1 MNIDEENVPQ
11 QMKVQLADDSNQG
24 TISMSPGD
32 STLERESEKFVDGMF
47 NEYIEKKK
55 RNEELQKEYEE
66 EELKPQETVEDK
78 IKFEQK
84 KEEEK
89 DKEKEQ
95 SFGKE
100 ANKENN
106 INITN
111 SIGKKPFPGSNPMMF
126 RSHFKPF
133 TPTAKLTP
141 SVAPVTEKKKEVI
154 KNECEFIIPSIPLN
168 QEYSDSTLASQCDK
182 FVNSLFKEY
191 VYEKTKRKINVT
203 TITEDEAKNLDY
215 YKKYQNEIIKIQN
228 NWKTHY
234 DLQKIQILKEKTF
247 YIQRSFRNY
256 LIKKYNLPYNF
267 YYNDKFMKIQNNI
280 FEDNYRDNLSV
291 LFPAL
296 FLDKSDLNYFASN
309 MVAMSNNPTHN
320 PYETGKI
327 NLFGKI
333 LDFDMM
339 IETDECYETLWASIF
354 DSIYSKCLKSNAP
367 IQLLALG
374 GQHTLCVNNKGK
386 IFTFGWNN
394 YGQCGVPIN
403 STIIS
408 KNDLNN
414 NYLVEVTKYN
424 ELKPKIVNRVDGVK
438 IPEIDQVIMS
448 NAIACGEDHSLILD
462 QEGGV
467 WAFGLNL
474 NGQLGLGHTNVVEKP
489 TKITSLN
496 KHFITSVKSEGNINF
511 AISNKGEAFMWPWS
525 DKGTIQYIPKRFSLR
540 TATEKITSI
549 ACGNNFVL
557 ILNNAGMVY
566 SMGRTNKFGQLG
578 HGDYEPRLHP
588 SLIQYFVSNQ
598 ERITQISCGFKHCVA
613 KSAVNRAYTWGM
625 GCKGQLG
632 HNNYSNLTIPSMV
645 RMDNFTKVY
654 QVSAG
659 FRCTF
664 FLCDNRKIYA
674 CGCNGTISMEKTPVP
689 FDIIDKIPE
698 MSLEQ
703 SYSVV
708 RIMNTWNKSFS
719 VFYCTIAD
727 CSCVKMSPVKLNNIL
742 NQLAYKWDYEGINA
756 PYIETIAKYF
766 PISFMKKPPQPYNK

>member
-1 MNIDEENVPQ
+1 MNLNSIPVPENNPEQDINGKIQNDENDKVSSAYIAKESKLFVDSCFSQFSKKDNNLIDFEEVQEDSNREKNSEEN
-11 QMKVQLADDSNQG
+11 K
-24 TISMSPGD
+24 T
-32 STLERESEKFVDGMF
+32 
-47 NEYIEKKK
+47 K
-55 RNEELQKEYEE
+55 RNNEEEKENEDEDEDEKNKKNEEQEEQEE
-66 EELKPQETVEDK
+66 EEKESINNEKSLRENDVSNSNSSSTDKMKTVNFKSKPPV
-78 IKFEQK
+78 
-84 KEEEK
+84 KE
-89 DKEKEQ
+89 
-95 SFGKE
+95 
-100 ANKENN
+100 
-106 INITN
+106 INFKMPA
-111 SIGKKPFPGSNPMMF
+111 KKPKVDFND
-126 RSHFKPF
+126 KQ
-133 TPTAKLTP
+133 LD
-141 SVAPVTEKKKEVI
+141 
-154 KNECEFIIPSIPLN
+154 SI
-168 QEYSDSTLASQCDK
+168 CDK
-182 FVNSLFKEY
+182 FVEGIFKEY
-191 VYEKTKRKINVT
+191 VIFKNKKNINAT
-203 TITEDEAKNLDY
+203 TITENEAQVLDY
-215 YKKYQNEIIKIQN
+215 YLKFKPEIIKIQK

-234 DLQKIQILKEKTF
+234 DIQKIEVLKEKSF

-256 LIKKYNLPYNF
+256 LIKKYNLPQNF
-267 YYNDKFMKIQNNI
+267 YYNDKFMKIQNTI
-280 FEDNYRDNLSV
+280 FEDNYKDNLNV

-320 PYETGKI
+320 PYEPGKI

-339 IETDECYETLWASIF
+339 IETDECYETLWASIY
-354 DSIYSKCLKSNAP
+354 DSIYTKCLKLNAP
-367 IQLLALG
+367 LQLLAVG

-394 YGQCGVPIN
+394 YGQCGVPIS
-403 STIIS
+403 STVIS

-414 NYLVEVTKYN
+414 NYLVEVTKNN

-474 NGQLGLGHTNVVEKP
+474 NGQLGLGHTNIVEKP
-489 TKITSLN
+489 TKVTALN

-511 AISNKGEAFMWPWS
+511 AVSSKGDAFMWPWS
-525 DKGTIQYIPKRFSLR
+525 DKGNIQYIPRKFSLK
-540 TATEKITSI
+540 TANEKVNSI

-557 ILNNAGMVY
+557 VLSSAGMVY

-578 HGDYEPRLHP
+578 HGDYEPRLHL
-588 SLIQYFVSNQ
+588 SLIQYFVSNS

-632 HNNYSNLTIPSMV
+632 HNNYSNLTIPAMV
-645 RMDNFTKVY
+645 KMENFTKVY

-674 CGCNGTISMEKTPVP
+674 CGCNGTISMEKVPIP

-719 VFYCTIAD
+719 VFYATVAD
-727 CSCVKMSPVKLNNIL
+727 CSSLKMSPVKLSNIL

-756 PYIETIAKYF
+756 PYIESIAGYF
-766 PISFMKKPPQPYNK
+766 PISFMKKTKTPN